1 MKAILLSAGQ
11 GRRLLPLTRELPK
24 CLLTVEGSRS
34 ILEHQLRTLARCG
47 FRQALV
53 VTGFGAEHVERAP
66 MLDQLGIAV
75 RTRFN
80 PLYSLTDNLI
90 TTWLTIPEMDQDFAL
105 VNGDTLFES
114 ALLERLLD
122 QAEGPVS
129 IAVDHKRV
137 YDDDDM
143 KVQLDGMGRVRAIGK
158 KLADPDGE
166 AIGMSLFRGDGVA
179 AFREALEEAV
189 HHPESLRAWY
199 PSVLAA
205 MAATVPIRA
214 VSIDGLWWREVDC
227 HEDLLAVR
235 REIANRR
242 RPRQRGASAAQSV

>member
-34 ILEHQLRTLARCG
+34 ILEHQLRALARCG
-47 FRQALV
+47 FRQVVV
-53 VTGFGAEHVERAP
+53 VTGFGAEHIERAP
-66 MLDQLGIAV
+66 MLDQLGISV

-80 PLYSLTDNLI
+80 PLYTLTDNLI

-105 VNGDTLFES
+105 LNGDTLFEP
-114 ALLERLLD
+114 ALMERLLA

-129 IAVDHKRV
+129 IAVDHKRA

-143 KVQLDGMGRVRAIGK
+143 KVQLDEKGRMRAIGK
-158 KLADPDGE
+158 KLAAPNGE
-166 AIGMSLFRGDGVA
+166 AIGMSLFRGTGVA
-179 AFREALEEAV
+179 AFREALEAAV

-199 PSVLAA
+199 PSVLNN

-214 VSIDGLWWREVDC
+214 VSIDALWWQEVDS

-235 REIANRR
+235 REIARR
-242 RPRQRGASAAQSV
+242 RQVPQPGASAAQPV